1 MLVLVYL
8 TKFLDIFY
16 KISLKVLYL
25 FINYKINPKMKKQ
38 LLLLVLVFFSFLN
51 LHSQNK
57 KVWNLIEERNLE
69 NKPKVRR
76 ASSPQDYQLW
86 KLDLQSLKNQLRNAP
101 VRGEFNGVSNVVIQL
116 PNAEGKLEQFRVL
129 ETPIMEPELAAKFPS
144 IKSYVGKGIDDVTA
158 TARFSV
164 TELGL
169 HSMTLSAGKSTAFID
184 PFTEDRESYIV
195 YNRASL
201 IGDGQTFECLTD
213 EGVHLPSLENDRRA
227 NATFRAD
234 TDDKTLR
241 TYRLAQSCTAE
252 YGNLF
257 RGNTG
262 DPIATQKSRIQA
274 QMAITMTRVNGVYEN
289 DLAITMI
296 FVANNDAVIYLGT
309 TTTDPWN
316 GEFNVQTGVTI
327 DANIGF
333 SNYDIGHNFNTS
345 GGGNAGCIGC
355 VCSPDNDPNGGF
367 HKGTGMTG
375 RSNPTG
381 DAFDIDYVAHEMGH
395 QFGGYHTQSSSGCR
409 SGSGSTEVEPGS
421 GSTIMAYAGICASNV
436 QSNSDAYFAYVNIR
450 DIMQN
455 VKSGISSS
463 CAQITTF
470 SNSPPTANAGRDY
483 VIPKSTAFMLVGQG
497 SDPDGDPI
505 TYTWEENDPENPSTT
520 AAPTS
525 TRVAGPMFRSIWGTA
540 STTRYMPNMT
550 TVLTGAT
557 SNTWEV
563 CPSIARD
570 LNFSLTVRD
579 NNSGIGQTATDL
591 MKVTVDGVAGPFV
604 VNAPNTAVSWQAGTN
619 QAVTWNVAGTD
630 VNDVNAKFVDIYL
643 STNGGTSFPIL
654 LASKVPNDGSETI
667 TIPNNVGTTNRIMV
681 KGWDNIFF
689 DVSNANF
696 TITAP
701 ANTMAISFNG
711 VEGQQNKSFCQGG
724 SATYTIDYKALGGFS
739 GTTTFAATGTPAGTT
754 VTFSPASI
762 NANGTVSMSIT
773 NTAGAAPG
781 FYSITVTATSGA
793 VTKTAPFYLDL
804 LNSNFGTQNLTAPAN
819 NAINQFTNLTL
830 SWPVNAAATS
840 YDVQVAT
847 DSGFTTIVYS
857 RNVTTT
863 TFALSGLA
871 DATTYYWRVKPKNAG
886 CEGVYSATYNFK
898 TGQTNCALTSSVD
911 VPKTIRS
918 NNANTVTSTL
928 TVGSGVVITDLN
940 VNVAIT
946 HTYIQDLT
954 IRLTSPLGTVV
965 NILVEPCGDNDNMN
979 VTIDDSG
986 SAVVCGTGNP
996 ALSGVVV
1003 PTQALSTFNGQ
1014 NSAGTWTLT
1023 VVDGYSGDGGTLNSW
1038 GLNFCTTQ
1046 PLSTNSNQINDLV
1059 VYPNP
1064 NNGNFNIQFT
1074 SNSGNEIKVNVHDI
1088 RGREIF
1094 NKSYTNNGLFN
1105 ESLQLSSVQSGV
1117 YLVTVQDGARKEVKK
1132 IVVQ

>member
-1 MLVLVYL
+1 MKKNLLLIILVL
-8 TKFLDIFY
+8 
-16 KISLKVLYL
+16 
-25 FINYKINPKMKKQ
+25 
-38 LLLLVLVFFSFLN
+38 FSSFN
-51 LHSQNK
+51 MHAQGK
-57 KVWNLIEERNLE
+57 GVWNLVEGKAIENL
-69 NKPKVRR
+69 PKVRR
-76 ASSPQDYQLW
+76 ASLPQEYQLW
-86 KLDLQSLKNQLRNAP
+86 KLDLQGMKSQLRNAP
-101 VRGEFNGVSNVVIQL
+101 VRGEFQGVSNVVIQL
-116 PNAEGKLEQFRVL
+116 PNAEGKLEQFRIL
-129 ETPIMEPELAAKFPS
+129 ETPIMEAGLAAKYPN

-158 TARFSV
+158 IARFSV
-164 TELGL
+164 TEFGL
-169 HSMTLSAGKSTAFID
+169 HSMVLSAGKSTAFID
-184 PFTEDRESYIV
+184 PYTEDTQNYIV

-201 IGDGQTFECLTD
+201 LGSAQSFECLTD
-213 EGVHLPSLENDRRA
+213 EGAHLPTLESDRRA
-227 NATFRAD
+227 GATFRAD
-234 TDDKTLR
+234 TDDKVLR

-257 RGNTG
+257 DGADT
-262 DPIATQKSRIQA
+262 DPIATRKGRVQA

-296 FVANNDAVIYLGT
+296 FIANNDALIYIGAT
-309 TTTDPWN
+309 GSDPWN
-316 GEFNVQTGVTI
+316 GEYNVQTGVTI
-327 DANIGF
+327 DANVGF
-333 SNYDIGHNFNTS
+333 GNYDIGHNFNTS

-355 VCSPDNDPNGGF
+355 VCSPSTDPNGGF

-375 RSNPTG
+375 LPNPTG
-381 DAFDIDYVAHEMGH
+381 DPFDIDYVAHEMGH

-409 SGSGSTEVEPGS
+409 SGSGATEVEPGS

-436 QSNSDAYFAYVNIR
+436 QGASDAYFAYVNIR

-455 VKSGISSS
+455 VKFGISQPTLPLTNL
-463 CAQITTF
+463 A
-470 SNSPPTANAGRDY
+470 NNPPTANAGRDY
-483 VIPKSTAFMLVGQG
+483 IIPRSTAFMLVGQG
-497 SDPDGDPI
+497 SDPEGDPI
-505 TYTWEENDPENPSTT
+505 TYTWEQNDPENPNTT
-520 AAPTS
+520 AAPTA
-525 TRVAGPMFRSIWGTA
+525 TRAVGPMFRSIWGTSSA
-540 STTRYMPNMT
+540 TRFMPNMA

-563 CPSIARD
+563 CPSVARD

-591 MKVTVDGVAGPFV
+591 MKVTVNGTAGPFLV
-604 VNAPNTAVSWQAGTN
+604 SAPNTAISWAAGTN
-619 QAVTWNVAGTD
+619 QTVTWNVAGTD
-630 VNDVNAKFVDIYL
+630 VNGINAKFVDIYL
-643 STNGGTSFPIL
+643 STNGGTSFTTL

-667 TIPNNVGTTNRIMV
+667 TVPNTAGTTNRIMV

-689 DVSNANF
+689 DVSNTNF
-696 TITAP
+696 TITA
-701 ANTMAISFNG
+701 ATSTMSIAFNG
-711 VEGQQNKSFCQGG
+711 VEGQQNKSSCQGANT
-724 SATYTIDYKALGGFS
+724 SYSIDYKALAGFS
-739 GTTTFAATGTPAGTT
+739 GTTTFSASGNPAGTT
-754 VTFSPASI
+754 VAFSPTSI
-762 NANGTVSMSIT
+762 NANGTVTMTIG

-781 FYSITVTATSGA
+781 LYTVIVTATSGA

-804 LNSNFGTQNLTAPAN
+804 LNSNFGTQTLTSPAN
-819 NAINQFTNLTL
+819 NAINQFTNLSL
-830 SWPVNAAATS
+830 SWPANVAAAS

-847 DSGFTTIVYS
+847 DVAFTTIVYS
-857 RNVTTT
+857 GNVTGTT
-863 TFALSGLA
+863 YSLNGLA

-898 TGQTNCALTSSVD
+898 TGQTNCGLTSSVD

-928 TVGSGVVITDLN
+928 NVASGVVITDVN
-940 VNVAIT
+940 VNLNIT

-954 IRLTSPLGTVV
+954 ITLTSPLGTVLNV
-965 NILVEPCGDNDNMN
+965 LVEPCGDNDNMN
-979 VTIDDSG
+979 VTVDDSG
-986 SAVVCGTGNP
+986 SAVICGTGNP

-1023 VVDGYSGDGGTLNSW
+1023 VADNYAGDGGSLNSW

-1046 PLSTNSNQINDLV
+1046 PLSSNSNQINDLV

-1074 SNSGNEIKVNVHDI
+1074 SNSGNDIKVNVHDI

-1094 NKSYTNNGLFN
+1094 TQTYDNSGLFN
-1105 ESLQLSSVQSGV
+1105 ESLQLSGVQSGV

>member
-1 MLVLVYL
+1 
-8 TKFLDIFY
+8 
-16 KISLKVLYL
+16 
-25 FINYKINPKMKKQ
+25 MKRK
-38 LLLLVLVFFSFLN
+38 LLMLVLVFFSFLN
-51 LHSQNK
+51 SQAQDK
-57 KVWNLIEERNLE
+57 RVWNLTEEKAIANL
-69 NKPKVRR
+69 PKVRR
-76 ASSPQDYQLW
+76 ASFPQEYQLW
-86 KLDLQSLKNQLRNAP
+86 KLDLQGLKNQLRNAP
-101 VRGEFNGVSNVVIQL
+101 IRGEFNGVSNVIIQL

-129 ETPIMEPELAAKFPS
+129 ETPIMEPELAAKYPT
-144 IKSYVGKGIDDVTA
+144 IKSYVGKGIEDVTA

-164 TELGL
+164 TEFGL

-184 PFTEDRESYIV
+184 PFTEDTNYYIV

-213 EGVHLPSLENDRRA
+213 EGAHLPSLENDRRA

-234 TDDKTLR
+234 TDDKKLR

-257 RGNTG
+257 RGNTA
-262 DPIATQKSRIQA
+262 DPIATQKARIQA

-309 TTTDPWN
+309 TTADPWN

-333 SNYDIGHNFNTS
+333 NNYDIGHNFNTS

-355 VCSPDNDPNGGF
+355 VCSPSTDPNGGF

-395 QFGGYHTQSSSGCR
+395 QFGGFHTQSSSGCR
-409 SGSGSTEVEPGS
+409 SGSGLTEVEPGS

-450 DIMQN
+450 DIMEN
-455 VKSGISSS
+455 VKNGVSST
-463 CAQITTF
+463 CAQIT
-470 SNSPPTANAGRDY
+470 NLPNNPPTANAGKDY

-505 TYTWEENDPENPSTT
+505 TYTWEQNDPENPNTT
-520 AAPTS
+520 AAPTA
-525 TRVAGPMFRSIWGTA
+525 TRVAGPMFRSIWGT
-540 STTRYMPNMT
+540 SSNTRYMPNMT

-563 CPSIARD
+563 CPSVARD

-604 VNAPNTAVSWQAGTN
+604 VSAPNTAVSWQAGTN
-619 QAVTWNVAGTD
+619 QNVTWNVAGTD
-630 VNDVNAKFVDIYL
+630 GNGVNAKFVDIYL

-654 LASKVPNDGSETI
+654 LASKVPNDGSEII
-667 TIPNNVGTTNRIMV
+667 TVPNNVGTNNRIMV

-689 DVSNANF
+689 DVSNTNF
-696 TITAP
+696 TIA
-701 ANTMAISFNG
+701 AAVSTMSVGFNG
-711 VEGQQNKSFCQGG
+711 VEGEQNKAFCQGTNV
-724 SATYTIDYKALGGFS
+724 SYDVAYQTFGGFS
-739 GTTTFAATGTPAGTT
+739 GTTTFTATGNPAGTT
-754 VTFSPASI
+754 VSFSPNSLSAS
-762 NANGTVSMSIT
+762 GTVTMTVS
-773 NTAGAAPG
+773 NTAGAIPG
-781 FYSITVTATSGA
+781 LYTIAVTGTSGA
-793 VTKTAPFYLDL
+793 TTKTANFYLEL
-804 LNSNFGTQNLTAPAN
+804 LDANFGTQMLTSPAN
-819 NAINQFTNLTL
+819 NSINQFTNITLT
-830 SWPVNAAATS
+830 WPTNAAASS
-840 YDVQVAT
+840 YDIQVAT
-847 DSGFTTIVYS
+847 DPGFTTIVYS
-857 RNVTTT
+857 ANITNTSY
-863 TFALSGLA
+863 ALSGLS

-886 CEGVYSATYNFK
+886 CEGVFSAAYNFK
-898 TGQTNCALTSSVD
+898 TGVTDCTTTASVD

-918 NNANTVTSTL
+918 NTPNTVNSTL
-928 TVGSGVVITDLN
+928 NIPSGVLITDVN
-940 VNVAIT
+940 VNVNIT

-954 IRLTSPLGTVV
+954 ITLIGPAPSNTQVV
-965 NILVEPCGDNDNMN
+965 LLLEPCGDNDNMN

-986 SAVVCGTGNP
+986 STVACGTGNP
-996 ALSGVVV
+996 ALTGVVRSS
-1003 PTQALSTFNGQ
+1003 QALSAFNGQ
-1014 NSAGTWTLT
+1014 NSAGTWTLR
-1023 VVDGYSGDGGTLNSW
+1023 VADNYNGDGGSLNSW
-1038 GLNFCTTQ
+1038 SLNFCTTQ
-1046 PLSTNSNQINDLV
+1046 PLSANSNQINDLV

-1074 SNSGNEIKVNVHDI
+1074 SNTGNEIKVNVHDI

-1094 NKSYTNNGLFN
+1094 NKSYNNNGLFN
-1105 ESLQLSSVQSGV
+1105 ESLQLNNVQSGV